1 MAIKYVS
8 LEHAELWLW
17 HTDEEVR
24 VTVWMWSHLIPDVS
38 SRLLQCLPPWSLDP
52 YLISMHRAHPFQRH
66 GAGFWKDGSVLKGG
80 DQPKYILYKGTIP
93 ALHTPEK
100 WLPEGYCISWF
111 PTEGQEKIGILTLS
125 CPPPPVFTSMFSH
138 VVVILQQTM

>member
-1 MAIKYVS
+1 
-8 LEHAELWLW
+8 
-17 HTDEEVR
+17 
-24 VTVWMWSHLIPDVS
+24 
-38 SRLLQCLPPWSLDP
+38 
-52 YLISMHRAHPFQRH
+52 MHRAHPFQRH

-125 CPPPPVFTSMFSH
+125 CPPTGFHVHVFPCCSNSTADDVGLIVIFSSPH
-138 VVVILQQTM
+138 SKLGSGKSLLDLVVQRI